1 MATVIRSSSVD
12 ASIQSHDGVIGGVDD
27 ENEPMLF
34 GASRVAGER
43 KKRKKNRDV
52 TIPFMILVLM
62 DFMIV
67 LLLWIVYE
75 AVSGVHQVDCRSS
88 LVYG

>member
-1 MATVIRSSSVD
+1 MATVMQPSSIDV
-12 ASIQSHDGVIGGVDD
+12 SIQNRDGVITRVGD
-27 ENEPMLF
+27 ENEPMML
-34 GASRVAGER
+34 GPSQPVSNAAER

-75 AVSGVHQVDCRSS
+75 AVSGVH
-88 LVYG
+88 Y